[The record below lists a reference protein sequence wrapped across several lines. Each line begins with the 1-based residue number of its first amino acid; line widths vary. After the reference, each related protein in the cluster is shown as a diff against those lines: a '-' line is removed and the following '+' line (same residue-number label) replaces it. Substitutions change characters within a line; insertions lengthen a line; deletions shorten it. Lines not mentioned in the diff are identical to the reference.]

1 MREWRRDGDTVACR
15 TDTRRVSG
23 AGPPESLS
31 DSRRPR
37 LAVDVLSAD
46 AVRVRLSPDPEA
58 VSADESPLGLSY
70 DTLREP
76 TALDV
81 TETDDEV
88 RAATEGLAVTVDR
101 ETAGLTVRDRARD
114 RTLLATA
121 SQTDSRDRPVV
132 PPTGFTE
139 SERGGW
145 PLTVTETGLSVRLPP
160 SERPF
165 GLGEQ
170 FGGVCH
176 RGDRVEA
183 RVRQP
188 NGTGSRET
196 YFPVPVYLSDRGYG
210 VFLDTTADATF
221 DFGATAP
228 ATTRLAVADSTLTAV
243 VFRGDPA
250 TVLERYTELTGRPPE
265 VPEWSLGVWWSR
277 NSYESAAEVRAVAD
291 RLRDT
296 GTPADLLHL
305 DPGWTDTDAMDL
317 TWDREAFPDPE
328 GLLADLAADDFHVS
342 VWEYPYPK
350 VGTETFAEAR
360 DRGYLAED
368 GHGRPL
374 VVRRPS
380 RSDTRAGIVDFTD
393 PDAVAWW
400 RDRHHRLREQ
410 GVDVFKTDFGEYLPP
425 EAVVSDGRTGRAAHN
440 DYPVAY
446 QRAVAG
452 AFDDDTPLL
461 WSRSGWAGAQRYPVH
476 WGGDAAATEAGFAAS
491 VRGGLSLAA
500 SGVPLWSCDIG
511 GYKPA
516 PSPDLYRRWAQW
528 GLLALSHPR
537 FHGKTPREPWVF
549 GEAVAA
555 TVRRYARLRYRLLPY
570 LAHHARLASET
581 GLPLLRP
588 THVARPDADV
598 PVESLGHLVGDSLF
612 VRPDTAPGEPLSLH
626 LPDGDWINHW
636 TGERVTGPA
645 RRRLSA
651 PRSELPAFWAAGS
664 LVAEQ
669 IPGPHVGACEA
680 DPLTLRAFPDD
691 DGTATGAWVVDGRRR
706 RAAVSVMDDRL
717 AVRLPAGT
725 DRTYRVVVEGATR
738 PETVRVVRGE
748 PAAEAEG
755 GLGDAVAETPD
766 DDTLTAADDGV
777 RADTVGGDT
786 PGETADDG
794 DDTPGGTAV
803 DGDDTVRGT
812 AVVVRVDGTE
822 P

>member
-1 MREWRRDGDTVACR
+1 MTEWDRDGDTVDCR
-15 TDTRRVSG
+15 TATRRVSG
-23 AGPPESLS
+23 PGPPAELS
-31 DSRRPR
+31 DGRRPR
-37 LAVDVLSAD
+37 LAVEFLSED
-46 AVRVRLSPDPEA
+46 AVRVQLSPDPEA
-58 VSADESPLGLSY
+58 VPADDSPLGLSY

-76 TALDV
+76 TSLRV
-81 TETDDEV
+81 DEIDGAV
-88 RAATEGLAVTVDR
+88 RARTDGLAVTLDR
-101 ETAGLTVRDRARD
+101 ETARLTVRDEPRD
-114 RTLLATA
+114 TTLLSTG
-121 SQTDSRDRPVV
+121 SQTDSRERPVV

-139 SERGGW
+139 SERDGW

-160 SERPF
+160 DERPF

-176 RGDRVEA
+176 RGDRISA

-228 ATTRLAVADSTLTAV
+228 GTTRLAVADSTLTAV
-243 VFRGDPA
+243 VFRGDPE
-250 TVLERYTELTGRPPE
+250 TVLERYTALTGRPPR

-277 NSYESAAEVRAVAD
+277 NSYESATEVRAVAD

-317 TWDREAFPDPE
+317 TWDREAFPEPE
-328 GLLADLAADDFHVS
+328 GLLADLAGDDFHVS

-350 VGTETFAEAR
+350 VGTEAFAEAR
-360 DRGYLAED
+360 AEGYLAED

-380 RSDTRAGIVDFTD
+380 RSATRAGVVDFTN
-393 PDAVAWW
+393 PDAVEWW
-400 RDRHHRLREQ
+400 RERHRRLLAQ

-452 AFDDDTPLL
+452 AFDDGDDGGGGSDGDGSDGDDSDGDDSGDGEQTPLL
-461 WSRSGWAGAQRYPVH
+461 WSRSGWAGAQQYPVH

-500 SGVPLWSCDIG
+500 SGVPFWSCDIG
-511 GYKPA
+511 GYKPT

-528 GLLALSHPR
+528 GLVALSHPR
-537 FHGKTPREPWVF
+537 FHGKSPREPWAF
-549 GEAVAA
+549 GESVAA
-555 TVRRYARLRYRLLPY
+555 TVREYARLRYRLLPY
-570 LAHHARLASET
+570 LTHHARLASET

-598 PVESLGHLVGDSLF
+598 PVASLGHLVGDSLF
-612 VRPDTAPGEPLSLH
+612 VRPDTAPGEPLLVH
-626 LPDGDWINHW
+626 LPDGGWIDHW
-636 TGERVTGPA
+636 TGERVEGPT

-651 PRSELPAFWAAGS
+651 PRDELPALWAVGS

-669 IPGPHVGACEA
+669 TPGPHVDACDA

-691 DGTATGAWVVDGRRR
+691 NGAASGAWVVDDRRR
-706 RAAVSVMDDRL
+706 TGDVTVADGEAV
-717 AVRLPAGT
+717 VRLPAGT
-725 DRTYRVVVEGATR
+725 DRTYRVLLEGVETVS
-738 PETVRVVRGE
+738 TVRVLRDG
-748 PAAEAEG
+748 AETEA
-755 GLGDAVAETPD
+755 DAVHETVTD
-766 DDTLTAADDGV
+766 DAVRKTAIA
-777 RADTVGGDT
+777 
-786 PGETADDG
+786 
-794 DDTPGGTAV
+794 
-803 DGDDTVRGT
+803 
-812 AVVVRVDGTE
+812 VRVDGAE
-822 P
+822 R